1 LAKTG
6 VEMKTDVQLKKD
18 VAEEL
23 LWDPTVTDSAIV
35 VSVSDGIVTLSGTVP
50 HYAEKYAAE
59 RATQRVEGVKAIAEE
74 MEVHIVGAYDRKDSE
89 IAEAVVNSLKWHVWV
104 PDHVHATVENGWVTL
119 RGNVNWEYER
129 SSSQDAV
136 SYLAGVNGVTND
148 IALKP
153 NVKPAAVKVAI
164 EKALKRDAEI
174 DAENIAVTTDG
185 GKVTLTGSIGSW
197 DEREEAGLA
206 AWSAPG
212 VTEVANNL
220 AIAY

>member
-1 LAKTG
+1 
-6 VEMKTDVQLKKD
+6 MKTDVQLKKD

-136 SYLAGVNGVTND
+136 SYLAGVKGVTND

>member
-1 LAKTG
+1 
-6 VEMKTDVQLKKD
+6 MKTDVQLKKD

-74 MEVHIVGAYDRKDSE
+74 MEVHLVGAYDRKDSE

-104 PDHVHATVENGWVTL
+104 PDHVHASVENGWVTL

-136 SYLAGVNGVTND
+136 SYLAGVKGVTND
-148 IALKP
+148 ITIKP
-153 NVKPAAVKVAI
+153 HVKPASVKAAI
-164 EKALKRDAEI
+164 ERALKRDAEI
-174 DAENIAVTTDG
+174 DAKNIAVTADG
-185 GKVTLTGSIGSW
+185 GKVTLSGSIGSW

-220 AIAY
+220 AIAF